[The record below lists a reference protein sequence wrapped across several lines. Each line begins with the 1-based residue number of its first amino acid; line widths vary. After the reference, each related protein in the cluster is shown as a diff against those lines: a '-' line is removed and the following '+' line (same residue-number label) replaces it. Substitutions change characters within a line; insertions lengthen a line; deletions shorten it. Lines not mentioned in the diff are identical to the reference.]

1 MASREVE
8 RPPQVGFPAFMKGQV
23 TTNTEKVYVRKDG
36 TVAMDGLH
44 RLAVGQT
51 NSGKTTLLRVL
62 ARLKRANLVL
72 GTKPGRDSALEAYE
86 FEEGYTRIDTWP
98 PKNRDLRPKRDGTV
112 RLLLW
117 PRITGYGQLRAFR
130 SVFSAALQ
138 SVIVDGNWTTT
149 IDEGL
154 WVCSRKG
161 LDLAE
166 EVSEIAYGGRSNG
179 NSLHV
184 AMQRPS
190 GVPVIIHDQCEESYI
205 FKLGNE
211 NDLRNMASYSK
222 YSPADTITAVR
233 LLNTV
238 GINHGHQFLYLPR
251 SGGQNK
257 GWQVTEVDPR
267 FL

>member
-1 MASREVE
+1 
-8 RPPQVGFPAFMKGQV
+8 MKGQV
-23 TTNTEKVYVRKDG
+23 RTNAEAVYTRDDG
-36 TVAMDGLH
+36 TVGMDGIH

-51 NSGKTTLLRVL
+51 RSGKTTLLRIL

-72 GTKPGRDSALEAYE
+72 GTKPGRDTSLEAYITK
-86 FEEGYTRIDTWP
+86 EGYTRIETWP
-98 PKNRDLRPKRDGTV
+98 PKNKDLRPKRDGTV

-117 PRITGYGQLRAFR
+117 PKITAYGQLRTFR
-130 SVFSAALQ
+130 ATFAAALQ
-138 SVIVDGNWTTT
+138 NVIADGNWTTT
-149 IDEGL
+149 VDEGL
-154 WVCSRKG
+154 WLCSRKG

-166 EVSEIAYGGRSNG
+166 EVSEIAYGGASNG

-184 AMQRPS
+184 GMQRPS
-190 GVPVIIHDQCEESYI
+190 GVPVIIHDQCGESYI

-233 LLNTV
+233 LLNTTP
-238 GINHGHQFLYLPR
+238 GQEGHQFLHLPR
-251 SGGQNK
+251 SGGADRH
-257 GWQVTEVDPR
+257 WEVTEADAR